1 MLVRADVERIIE
13 NVLSELQLD
22 IEDGD
27 FTMPNYRT
35 VVLKLGD
42 RVIAR
47 ASFNVVQT
55 REYEG

>member
-22 IEDGD
+22 VEDGD

-35 VVLKLGD
+35 IVLKLGD
-42 RVIAR
+42 RVISR